1 MANRWGNNG
10 NSNRL
15 FLGSK
20 ITVDGDCSHEIKR
33 CLLLGRKVMTSHIKK
48 QKHHLA
54 NKGLY
59 SLSYGFSISHVQMCE
74 LDHEEGWAL
83 KNWSFSTVV
92 LEKILESPLDSKK
105 IKLVNPKGNQP
116 WILIGRTNAEAEA
129 PVLWLP
135 DTKRKRPWCFEI
147 LKAEG
152 EGDDRGWDGWMASLT
167 QWTWISANSGR

>member
-48 QKHHLA
+48 QRHHLA

-59 SLSYGFSISHVQMCE
+59 SLSYGFSINHVQMCE

-152 EGDDRGWDGWMASLT
+152 EGDDRGWVGWMASLT